1 MDTFCES
8 HRGESSLEAG
18 GAAAHAER
26 AKAWKYAHLD
36 HAYRFQP
43 VAFETCGTIGPE
55 SLPFLKE
62 LGRWLRSATGEPNSY
77 IYLIQRLSVAIQV
90 GNSISVLG
98 TLPNISNYFDCM

>member
-1 MDTFCES
+1 MFIIIIITIIIKKIKIIICES

-26 AKAWKYAHLD
+26 AKARKYAHLD

-62 LGRWLRSATGEPNSY
+62 LGRRLRSATVATW
-77 IYLIQRLSVAIQV
+77 ILVRLSHQEIPRPT
-90 GNSISVLG
+90 
-98 TLPNISNYFDCM
+98 TLPATAS